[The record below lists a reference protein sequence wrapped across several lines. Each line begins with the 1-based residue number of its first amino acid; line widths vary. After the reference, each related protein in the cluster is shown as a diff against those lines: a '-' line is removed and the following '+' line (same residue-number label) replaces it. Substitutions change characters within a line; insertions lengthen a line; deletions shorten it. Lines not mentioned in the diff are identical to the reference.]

1 MPRVS
6 VILSSY
12 NHAAYLRESVNSVLA
27 QTFPDFEILL
37 FDDGSSDDSAAVIR
51 SFDDPR
57 LRPFLFETNGGAS
70 ERYRQMVA
78 EARGDY
84 VAVQHSDDVWEPDK
98 LEKQV
103 AFLDAHPEYGFSFTW
118 VKFIDEEG
126 QPYAWTADD
135 FYRERF
141 RQPDRAPAE
150 WLRKLF
156 DEGNCFCHPSLLIRR
171 PLYGEHGL
179 FAPPALLQLPDQLM
193 WTKLLA
199 GGEKLHVVPE
209 ELVRFRLRRR
219 DAFANVSAET
229 AENQLRLA
237 FEQGALIEAY
247 AAMPPNLFRE
257 AFPEYAADIFDEDIS
272 FALARAAMAAPA
284 PAFRLFGLRTMARLL
299 GDGTKARVLRERFG
313 YDARCF
319 ARDTGQVDCFGLREQ
334 MHFARM
340 TLVPDYGDG
349 FRRENGWEKEQYV
362 RHDGSYAVSFDFT
375 AARPLRGLW
384 FLPEQGWAHGARLPE
399 GRLAGAPLAFSAAA
413 DQLDEYYFSDDGEV
427 RFYAPCRGEE
437 GALSA
442 ALWGDIWY
450 FRQRDVLNVFRD
462 RGRKIADLEAHLTQL
477 YRSLS
482 WRLTGPLRWLRRGL
496 RRES

>member
-12 NHAAYLRESVNSVLA
+12 NHGAYLRESVDSVLA

-51 SFDDPR
+51 SFSDR
-57 LRPFLFETNGGAS
+57 RIRPFLFGTNGGAS

-78 EARGDY
+78 EARGEY
-84 VAVQHSDDVWEPDK
+84 IAVQHSDDVWEPDK
-98 LEKQV
+98 LARQV
-103 AFLDAHPEYGFSFTW
+103 ALLDARPDCGFCFTW
-118 VKFIDEEG
+118 VKFIDEDG
-126 QPYAWTADD
+126 QPYAWTTDD

-141 RQPDRAPAE
+141 RQPDRSSAE

-156 DEGNCFCHPSLLIRR
+156 DEGNCFCHPSLMIRR
-171 PLYGEHGL
+171 ALYDACGL

-199 GGEKLHVVPE
+199 GGETLRVVPE

-219 DAFANVSAET
+219 DVFANVSAET
-229 AENQLRLA
+229 AENQTRLA
-237 FEQGALIEAY
+237 FEMGTLIEAY
-247 AAMPPNLFRE
+247 AAMAPALFRE
-257 AFPEYAADIFDEDIS
+257 AFPEYAAYVFDEDIS
-272 FALARAAMAAPA
+272 FALAQAAMASPA
-284 PAFRLFGLRTMARLL
+284 PAFRLFGLRTVARLL
-299 GDGTKARVLRERFG
+299 GDGEKARVLRQRFG
-313 YDARCF
+313 YDERRF
-319 ARDTGQVDCFGLREQ
+319 ARDTGQVDCFGLRAP

-349 FRRENGWEKEQYV
+349 FHRENGREKEQYV
-362 RHDGSYAVSFDFT
+362 RHDGSYAVTFDFT
-375 AARPLRGLW
+375 AERPLRGIW
-384 FLPEQGWAHGARLPE
+384 FLPERGWAHGAGRPE
-399 GRLAGAPLAFSAAA
+399 GRLAGAPLTFTAEAER
-413 DQLDEYYFSDDGEV
+413 LDDFYFSDAGEV

-437 GALSA
+437 GPLSA
-442 ALWGDIWY
+442 ALWGDLWY
-450 FRQRDVLNVFRD
+450 FRQRDILNVFQD
-462 RGRKIADLEAHLTQL
+462 RGRKIADLEAHLAQL

-482 WRLTGPLRWLRRGL
+482 WRVTGPLRWLRQRM